1 MPTMPGI
8 RNAMWSVV
16 AMIALAT
23 VAAIAFLWSGLYD
36 IGADD
41 PHTSP
46 VLAALGTLRE
56 RSIAARSGEL
66 QVPDLRDPALIRQG
80 AGNYEA
86 MCSGCHLAPGRGA
99 TELSRGLYPAPPN
112 FSKGGL
118 APAARQFWVVKHGIK
133 ASGMPAWGK
142 SMGDRYLWG
151 LVAFVRQLPALDAR
165 GYEALVRA
173 SPGHVHDGREG
184 HAPHGHDHAHMAAG
198 SPPVT
203 PPGHDAQH
211 DHHSDHDHYP

>member
-1 MPTMPGI
+1 MPSI
-8 RNAMWSVV
+8 RNAMRSVV
-16 AMIALAT
+16 AMLALAT
-23 VAAIAFLWSGLYD
+23 VAAIGFLWSGLYD

-46 VLAALGTLRE
+46 VLAALETLRE
-56 RSIAARSGEL
+56 RSIAARSGDL
-66 QVPDLRDPALIRQG
+66 QVPDLRDPVLIRQG

-112 FSKGGL
+112 FSTAGSL

-142 SMGDRYLWG
+142 SMDDRYLWG
-151 LVAFVRQLPALDAR
+151 LVAFVRQLPTLDAR
-165 GYEALVRA
+165 GYDALVRA
-173 SPGHVHDGREG
+173 SPGHMHDGREG
-184 HAPHGHDHAHMAAG
+184 HAPHSHEHAHMAAG
-198 SPPVT
+198 PASVT
-203 PPGHDAQH
+203 PPGHDAEHHH
-211 DHHSDHDHYP
+211 DH